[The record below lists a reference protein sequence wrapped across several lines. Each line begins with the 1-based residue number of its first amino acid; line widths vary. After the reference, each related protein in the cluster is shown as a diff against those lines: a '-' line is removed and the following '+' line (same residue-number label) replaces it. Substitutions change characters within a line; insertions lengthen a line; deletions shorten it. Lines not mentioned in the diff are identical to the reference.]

1 LERQAIR
8 RTINITFVKVY
19 IFHSAI
25 GFMDERYTI
34 QIYIFKLY
42 ARQPVVGEYLSQI
55 GAL

>member
-1 LERQAIR
+1 
-8 RTINITFVKVY
+8 
-19 IFHSAI
+19 
-25 GFMDERYTI
+25 MDERYTI